1 MAKRQY
7 EVAVILHPDLEIDLE
22 TPLQRLDEVLTQVEA
37 EVKRRDEWGKRKLA
51 YPINKLQFGVYVF
64 YLVELEPSRVEE
76 LEQSL
81 QLSEE
86 VIRHLVVSYELPDQ
100 TQEHRSQETDDDAHN
115 QSEAT
120 QDEAS

>member
-81 QLSEE
+81 QLSED
-86 VIRHLVVSYELPDQ
+86 VIRHLVVSYELPGQ